1 MQSRPRKRV
10 GRDEMLLLHSRSLRL
25 VCARKRYEGP
35 AIHARAD
42 WDTPTPLHVPTTHR
56 SPIRMRIE
64 HTTDEQQ
71 SADVF
76 QHASPE
82 GYSHNQ
88 HAPAR
93 ESPS

>member
-1 MQSRPRKRV
+1 MQSRRRKRV

-35 AIHARAD
+35 AIHACPD
-42 WDTPTPLHVPTTHR
+42 WDIPTPFTYRQPR
-56 SPIRMRIE
+56 RAPIRMRIE
-64 HTTDEQQ
+64 HTTDEHQ

-76 QHASPE
+76 QAASPA

-88 HAPAR
+88 HAPR
-93 ESPS
+93 G